1 MLDQRATK
9 LTTKDAI
16 RWTYQD
22 YQARINAVAKGLL
35 ALGLQKSEHITIWAV
50 NLPEWPLLSI
60 AAAKAGL
67 VLVTINPVLRASEV

>member
-9 LTTKDAI
+9 LPTKDAI

-35 ALGLQKSEHITIWAV
+35 ALSLQKGEHIAIWAV